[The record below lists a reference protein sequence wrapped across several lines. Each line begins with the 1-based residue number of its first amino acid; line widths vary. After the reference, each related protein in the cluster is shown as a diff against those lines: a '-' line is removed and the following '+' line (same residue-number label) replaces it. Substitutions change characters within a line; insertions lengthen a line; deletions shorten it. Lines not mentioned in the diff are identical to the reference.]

1 MKEQIA
7 QAVDGGL
14 RAAVPISVSASTFM
28 GLTLESWV
36 YVFTI
41 VYTGLQAAY
50 LVYRWRRESR
60 KDKEVGRG
68 KTDDRG

>member
-1 MKEQIA
+1 MRDQVA

-14 RAAVPISVSASTFM
+14 RAAVPISVSASTFL

-50 LVYRWRRESR
+50 LVYRWRRETR
-60 KDKEVGRG
+60 TDKEKRRG
-68 KTDDRG
+68 KTDD